1 MERQQTRILP
11 FILLAFI
18 GLGMSGAGYAQ
29 QEESTVNLAARAMQV
44 PLYKSQLIRLT
55 GPAARVSVGNPDV
68 ADILILRASQL
79 YVLGKDLG
87 TTNVLLWDKNDN
99 LVDAIEVEVTHDLR
113 SLKKKLYD
121 LLPNEKIEVRSAQRN
136 IILSG
141 NVSNVTN
148 MDAALK
154 IARGYF
160 AQFTAVDSTEF
171 EQEGASAS
179 EVSSGEVINLM
190 TVGGVQQVML
200 EVKVA
205 EISRTEL
212 RRLDVRFN
220 SILNNSS
227 RWAWGAV
234 NGGATFPDAV
244 FPPNDIRIPVFDG
257 DAPLGPVI
265 DEFAPND
272 LSIADKGFFA
282 SLLTENALFN
292 VAFDAA
298 KENGLA
304 KVLAE
309 PTLTTQTGQV
319 AEFLSGGEFP
329 IPVPQGGAN
338 NAVTIEFK
346 EFGVGVK
353 FVPVVL
359 DNGRINLKLNI
370 SVSELVSGNT
380 VGIEVD
386 GVTSSFIIPALTK
399 RSAVSTVELADGQTI
414 GIAGLINENLRE
426 VVTKFPGLGSIP
438 VIGALFRSQEFIKGE
453 TELLILVTPHLA
465 SPIGPRQVRLP
476 TEGFAEPS
484 DFSWFLLGRTEG
496 RGSQTDTNAVRSVM
510 SSQIHDSEAASAPS
524 LEPVTGGDPTRL
536 EAVMEDYRGNSNDVS
551 KMNRPGGGVQAG
563 GSQ

>member
-1 MERQQTRILP
+1 MSKIVKWNWTCIAAVM
-11 FILLAFI
+11 FSALLA
-18 GLGMSGAGYAQ
+18 GNAVAQ
-29 QEESTVNLAARAMQV
+29 EVADTSDRQVRTRALQV
-44 PLYKSQLIRLT
+44 PLYKSQLVTLN
-55 GPAARVSVGNPDV
+55 GAATRISVGNPDI
-68 ADILILRASQL
+68 ADILILRATQL

-87 TTNVLLWDKNDN
+87 TTNVLLWDRDDR
-99 LVDAIEVEVTHDLR
+99 LVDTIEVEVTHDLQ
-113 SLKKKLYD
+113 SLKRKLYD
-121 LLPNEKIEVRSAQRN
+121 LLPNEDIEVHSAQRN

-141 NVSNVTN
+141 NVSNAAN
-148 MDAALK
+148 MNAALK

-160 AQFTAVDSTEF
+160 ANFSAVDSTEF
-171 EQEGASAS
+171 EQENQAGGDEESR
-179 EVSSGEVINLM
+179 GEVINLL

-212 RRLDVRFN
+212 KRMDVRFN
-220 SILNNSS
+220 SILKNSS
-227 RWAWGAV
+227 RWSWGAV

-244 FPPNDIRIPVFDG
+244 FPPDDVRIPVLPG

-272 LSIADKGFFA
+272 LAIADKGFFA
-282 SLLTENALFN
+282 SLLSNDSLFN
-292 VAFDAA
+292 IAFDVA
-298 KENGLA
+298 KEKGLA
-304 KVLAE
+304 KILAE

-353 FVPVVL
+353 FLPVVL
-359 DNGRINLKLNI
+359 DSGRINLKLNI

-380 VGIEVD
+380 VGISQE
-386 GVTSSFIIPALTK
+386 GVTTSFIIPSLTK
-399 RSAVSTVELADGQTI
+399 RSAMSTVELADGQTI

-438 VIGALFRSQEFIKGE
+438 GLGALFRSQEFIKGE

-465 SPIGPRQVRLP
+465 KPIDPAAVRLP

-484 DFSWFLLGRTEG
+484 DFRWFVMGETEG
-496 RGSQTDTNAVRSVM
+496 KTAQPAAV
-510 SSQIHDSEAASAPS
+510 SE
-524 LEPVTGGDPTRL
+524 
-536 EAVMEDYRGNSNDVS
+536 
-551 KMNRPGGGVQAG
+551 
-563 GSQ
+563 